1 MNCPKSLF
9 NNKNRL
15 LIIYK
20 KFRLEEIDYFN
31 INIAKIMVQH
41 KMHTNRIHKQ
51 WINLIIIFKHKIK
64 KIKNKKEKKYF

>member
-41 KMHTNRIHKQ
+41 KMHTNRIHK
-51 WINLIIIFKHKIK
+51 
-64 KIKNKKEKKYF
+64 